1 MRIFIVHF
9 MLSLISTS
17 LFFRVVAIS
26 YHAFSGLL
34 VFGISFFFLWLTT
47 YFINKKYFKKIP
59 KVASFF
65 LFFMKEL
72 VVASLKVAY
81 DIITPHYFMKPA
93 VMAFP
98 LEAKTDMEI
107 TILANLITLTPGTL
121 SIDVSDDKKILYVHA
136 IYIKDGDLEGLKNE
150 IKNGF
155 EKKLLEITR

>member
-1 MRIFIVHF
+1 
-9 MLSLISTS
+9 
-17 LFFRVVAIS
+17 
-26 YHAFSGLL
+26 
-34 VFGISFFFLWLTT
+34 
-47 YFINKKYFKKIP
+47 
-59 KVASFF
+59 
-65 LFFMKEL
+65 
-72 VVASLKVAY
+72 VAY